1 LFIFENSAWPNGV
14 KPRKAYS
21 RTKIVQASVIPAWP
35 IAYLNDTKKVGQELA
50 VVLKKQESGTF

>member
-1 LFIFENSAWPNGV
+1 LENSAWPSGV

-50 VVLKKQESGTF
+50 VVLKKQGSGTF